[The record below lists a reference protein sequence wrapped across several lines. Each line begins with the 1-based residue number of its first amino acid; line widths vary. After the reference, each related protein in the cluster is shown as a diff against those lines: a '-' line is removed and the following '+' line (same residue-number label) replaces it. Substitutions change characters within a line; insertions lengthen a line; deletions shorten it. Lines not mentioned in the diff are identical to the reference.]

1 MGSLVQCGHDLE
13 NPHLFHLLSHFWSG
27 CPASARKTPPGV
39 DKYLWM
45 RASSCYRRDVHAR
58 GLPDVERQLPSSAA
72 VATLS
77 SSLEQLR
84 QDLQRLPGI
93 EQI

>member
-1 MGSLVQCGHDLE
+1 MA
-13 NPHLFHLLSHFWSG
+13 
-27 CPASARKTPPGV
+27 ASIPVLMRKM
-39 DKYLWM
+39 LWKPSETHSTFFFK
-45 RASSCYRRDVHAR
+45 RRRDVHAR

-84 QDLQRLPGI
+84 QDLQRLPG
-93 EQI
+93 ELLSPQVPGGECY